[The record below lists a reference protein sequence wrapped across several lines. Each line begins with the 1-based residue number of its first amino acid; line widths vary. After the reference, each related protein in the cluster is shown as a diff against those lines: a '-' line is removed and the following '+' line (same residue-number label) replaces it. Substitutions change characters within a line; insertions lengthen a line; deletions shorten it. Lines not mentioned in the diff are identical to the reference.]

1 MRALSI
7 ARVKVRITVEG
18 VGEFDG
24 ELIRFHAPLNIQEFL
39 RKLPLEGFAAKWDY
53 GVYFEVGVHR
63 GAEKTVKRV
72 KAGDILY
79 WPPRGYIVL
88 AFRDTTPP
96 AQMVKV
102 GEFKGDLEALK
113 SAKPGARVRILRID

>member
-1 MRALSI
+1 MST

-18 VGEFDG
+18 VGEFEG
-24 ELIRFHAPLNIQEFL
+24 ELIRFYAPLTVQELL
-39 RKLPLEGFAAKWDY
+39 RRLPLEGFAAKWDY
-53 GVYFEVGVHR
+53 GVYFEIGVYR

-72 KAGDILY
+72 RAGDILY

-102 GEFKGDLEALK
+102 GEFKGDFKMLELTR
-113 SAKPGARVRILRID
+113 SGARVRILKAD